1 MHLITNARLYA
12 PEQQG
17 IRHLLIAAD
26 HILWAGED
34 VPDLPSSLG
43 ARTFDAQGRAVIPG
57 LIDAHAH
64 FTGGG
69 GESGFRSRVPPV
81 PLSRFTRAGVTSA
94 VGVLGTD
101 DVTRNTDSLV
111 AQTRGLIE
119 DGISAWCHTGGYHV
133 PPVTLTGSVL
143 RDIVSIDCII
153 GVGELAISD
162 HRSSQPTLDEL
173 MRIAGEAH
181 VAGMMTGKAGIVH
194 LHLGDGERG
203 LDLVRR
209 ALSESEIPARVYN
222 PTHVNRRKALFDEAI
237 ALAANGCTIDLT
249 AFPVAED
256 DDAWSADQAI
266 IKYLDSDAP
275 VSNLTVSSDGGG
287 CLPVFDENGVL
298 THMDVGD
305 SCELMIALRAVVASG
320 LALENALPFFTSNVA
335 DGLRLSRKG
344 RIGPGMDADL
354 VVLDEHN
361 NIDAVM
367 ARGHWHVRDG
377 KQEIKGMFEG
387 E

>member
-1 MHLITNARLYA
+1 MHLITNAQLYA
-12 PEQQG
+12 PKQQG
-17 IRHLLIAAD
+17 IRHLLIGAD
-26 HILWAGED
+26 RILWVGKG

-43 ARTFDAQGRAVIPG
+43 ARTFDAQGRTVIPG

-69 GESGFRSRVPPV
+69 GESGFKSRVPPV

-119 DGISAWCHTGGYHV
+119 NGMSAWCHTGGYHV
-133 PPVTLTGSVL
+133 PPVTLTGSVI

-209 ALSESEIPARVYN
+209 ALSESEIPPRVYN

-237 ALAANGCTIDLT
+237 ALATNGCTIDLT
-249 AFPVAED
+249 AFPVAEN
-256 DDAWSADQAI
+256 DDAWSANQAI

-305 SCELMIALRAVVASG
+305 SCELMIALRAVTASG
-320 LALENALPFFTSNVA
+320 LSLQDALPFFTSNVA

-344 RIGPGMDADL
+344 RIGPGLDADL
-354 VVLDEHN
+354 VMLDEHM

-367 ARGHWHVRDG
+367 AGGHWHVRDG
-377 KQEIKGMFEG
+377 KQKIKGMFEG

>member
-1 MHLITNARLYA
+1 MITSQTNDRIKHVRALQARRNARQKASQFVIEGLRLVN
-12 PEQQG
+12 E
-17 IRHLLIAAD
+17 
-26 HILWAGED
+26 
-34 VPDLPSSLG
+34 
-43 ARTFDAQGRAVIPG
+43 AR
-57 LIDAHAH
+57 L
-64 FTGGG
+64 
-69 GESGFRSRVPPV
+69 
-81 PLSRFTRAGVTSA
+81 AGVL
-94 VGVLGTD
+94 VDEVFYTD
-101 DVTRNTDSLV
+101 T
-111 AQTRGLIE
+111 
-119 DGISAWCHTGGYHV
+119 
-133 PPVTLTGSVL
+133 
-143 RDIVSIDCII
+143 
-153 GVGELAISD
+153 
-162 HRSSQPTLDEL
+162 
-173 MRIAGEAH
+173 
-181 VAGMMTGKAGIVH
+181 
-194 LHLGDGERG
+194 
-203 LDLVRR
+203 
-209 ALSESEIPARVYN
+209 
-222 PTHVNRRKALFDEAI
+222 F
-237 ALAANGCTIDLT
+237 
-249 AFPVAED
+249 AED

-377 KQEIKGMFEG
+377 KQEIKGMF
-387 E
+387 